1 MKKQTYIRIIS
12 FLSVICI
19 ALGATSVF
27 YAFRAGKMKI
37 LLAAERERSLAELSE
52 AIDAIGVNL
61 QKSLYTS
68 DSSKLSESGSELY
81 RLSTVAKDSLSE
93 LTEENEQTE
102 TLFRFLSQVGDYTSY
117 LSEKKSLSKK
127 EAEQLSALYDY
138 AEKLS
143 DEIGYLAAGYYDGEI
158 SFEKAAG
165 NLQSEEEKI
174 DFLTSFSDIEQTTG
188 DYPTLLYDG
197 PFSDSVLQREA
208 LAVKKEREI
217 TKEEGRSIAAG
228 IMGVK
233 PTELR
238 EEADRNSALS
248 LYCYSKGEK
257 FIGITKKGG
266 FLCYM
271 TNPDFA
277 KEATISTEEAVKR
290 GAAFLENHGF
300 EGMAD
305 TYYYTYDD
313 VCTVNFAFRE
323 NGITY
328 YADLIKVSVSLDTGE
343 VVAFDSEGYLMNHT
357 KRSFSK
363 DTVEESEC
371 RKAVSSA
378 LQIADVSSA
387 VIPLKNGKEKLCYE
401 YHCVDKKRGQEVLV
415 YVDKE
420 TGKEEDIM
428 LLLYSD
434 GGVLTK

>member
-12 FLSVICI
+12 FLTALSVVLL
-19 ALGATSVF
+19 AVSVF
-27 YAFRAGKMKI
+27 FAMKAGKMKI
-37 LLAAERERSLAELSE
+37 LLTAERERSLAELSE

-68 DSSKLSESGSELY
+68 DAKKLSENGSELY

-102 TLFRFLSQVGDYTSY
+102 TIFRFLSQVGDFTSY
-117 LSEKKSLSKK
+117 LSEKDKLSKK
-127 EAEQLSALYDY
+127 EAAQLSALYDY
-138 AEKLS
+138 ANKLS
-143 DEIGYLAAGYYDGEI
+143 GEIGFLASGYYDGEI

-165 NLQSEEEKI
+165 NLQSEEDKI
-174 DFLTSFSDIEQTTG
+174 DFLSSFSDIEQTTA

-197 PFSDSVLQREA
+197 PFSDTVLQREA
-208 LAVKKEREI
+208 LFVKNKREI
-217 TKEEGRSIAAG
+217 SKDEGKGIASE
-228 IMGVK
+228 ILGVK
-233 PTELR
+233 PSELKA
-238 EEADRNSALS
+238 EADRNSALS

-257 FIGITKKGG
+257 FIGITKRGG

-277 KEATISTEEAVKR
+277 KEATISTDEAIKR
-290 GAAFLENHGF
+290 GSAFLKNHGF
-300 EGMAD
+300 DGMAD

-313 VCTVNFAFRE
+313 ICTVNYAYRE
-323 NGITY
+323 SGITY

-343 VVAFDSEGYLMNHT
+343 VVAFDSEGFLMNHRERRFSE
-357 KRSFSK
+357 KRAQ
-363 DTVEESEC
+363 ESDC

-378 LQIADVSSA
+378 LKITDVSSA
-387 VIPLKNGKEKLCYE
+387 VIPLKNGREKLCYE
-401 YHCVDKKRGQEVLV
+401 YHCIDKKRGQEVLV

>member
-12 FLSVICI
+12 FLTAICI
-19 ALGATSVF
+19 VLLAVSFFFALKAS
-27 YAFRAGKMKI
+27 KMKI
-37 LLAAERERSLAELSE
+37 LLTAERERSLAELTE
-52 AIDAIGVNL
+52 AIDAMKVNL

-68 DSSKLSESGSELY
+68 DGNKLSESGSELY

-93 LTEENEQTE
+93 LTEENAQTE
-102 TLFRFLSQVGDYTSY
+102 SIFRFLSQVGDYTAY
-117 LSEKKSLSKK
+117 LSEKDKLSKK

-138 AEKLS
+138 AVKLS
-143 DEIGYLAAGYYDGEI
+143 EEIGYLASSYYDGEI

-165 NLQSEEEKI
+165 NLQSEDDKI

-208 LAVKKEREI
+208 LTVKKEREI
-217 TKEEGRSIAAG
+217 TKEEGRNIAAK
-228 IMGVK
+228 IMSVK
-233 PTELR
+233 PSELKN
-238 EEADRNSALS
+238 EADRDSALS

-257 FIGITKKGG
+257 FIGITKRGG

-277 KEATISTEEAVKR
+277 REATISTEEAVKR

-300 EGMAD
+300 LSMAD

-323 NGITY
+323 SGTTY

-343 VVAFDSEGYLMNHT
+343 VVAFDAEGYLMNHT
-357 KRSFSK
+357 KRSFSG
-363 DTVEESEC
+363 DRFPESDC

-387 VIPLKNGKEKLCYE
+387 VIPLKNGREKLCYE
-401 YHCVDKKRGQEVLV
+401 YHCIDKKRGQEVLV
-415 YVDKE
+415 YIDKE

>member
-12 FLSVICI
+12 FLSVICV
-19 ALGATSVF
+19 ALSVTSII
-27 YAFRAGKMKI
+27 YSLRANKLNL

-68 DSSKLSESGSELY
+68 ESRKLSEAGSELY

-93 LTEENEQTE
+93 ITEENEDTE
-102 TLFRFLSQVGDYTSY
+102 TIFRFLSQVGDYTSY
-117 LSEKKSLSKK
+117 LSKKDSLSK
-127 EAEQLSALYDY
+127 EESEQLSALYDY
-138 AEKLS
+138 ALKLS
-143 DEIGYLAAGYYDGEI
+143 KEIGYLTSGYYDGEI

-165 NLQSEEEKI
+165 NLQSEEEKLN
-174 DFLTSFSDIEQTTG
+174 FLTSFSDAKQATG

-197 PFSDSVLQREA
+197 PFSDSVLNREA
-208 LAVKKEREI
+208 LGVKNEREV
-217 TKEEGRSIAAG
+217 TKEEGRNIAAK
-228 IMGVK
+228 ILSVK

-238 EEADRNSALS
+238 EEADRKSALE

-257 FIGITKKGG
+257 FIGITKRGG

-271 TNPDFA
+271 TNPDFV

-290 GAAFLENHGF
+290 GEAFLENQGF
-300 EGMAD
+300 SGMVSS
-305 TYYYTYDD
+305 YYSTFDD
-313 VCTVNFAFRE
+313 VCTVNFAYRE
-323 NGITY
+323 NGTTY
-328 YADLIKVSVSLDTGE
+328 YSDLIKVSVALDTGK
-343 VVAFDSEGYLMNHT
+343 VVAFDAEGYLMNHT
-357 KRSFSK
+357 KRSFPK
-363 DTVEESEC
+363 DTLDESEC

-378 LQIADVSSA
+378 LQITDVSSA
-387 VIPLKNGKEKLCYE
+387 VIPLETGKEKLCFE
-401 YHCVDKKRGQEVLV
+401 YHCVDRLRSQEVLV
-415 YVDKE
+415 YIDKT

>member
-12 FLSVICI
+12 FLTALSVVLL
-19 ALGATSVF
+19 AVSVYF
-27 YAFRAGKMKI
+27 AFQAGRMKI
-37 LLAAERERSLAELSE
+37 LLTAERERSLAELSE

-68 DSSKLSESGSELY
+68 DTKTLSENGSELY

-93 LTEENEQTE
+93 LTEENAQTE
-102 TLFRFLSQVGDYTSY
+102 TIFRFLSQVGDYTSY
-117 LSEKKSLSKK
+117 LSEKNKLSKK
-127 EAEQLSALYDY
+127 EAEQLSALYNY

-143 DEIGYLAAGYYDGEI
+143 EEIKYLASGYYDGEI

-165 NLQSEEEKI
+165 NLQSEEDKI

-197 PFSDSVLQREA
+197 PFSDAVLQREA
-208 LAVKKEREI
+208 LYVKNQREI
-217 TKEEGRSIAAG
+217 TKEEGRSIAAK
-228 IMGVK
+228 IIGVK
-233 PTELR
+233 ASELKTES
-238 EEADRNSALS
+238 DRNSALS
-248 LYCYSKGEK
+248 LYCYSKGERY
-257 FIGITKKGG
+257 IGITKKGG

-277 KEATISTEEAVKR
+277 KEATISTEEAIKR
-290 GAAFLENHGF
+290 GSAFLKNNGF

-313 VCTVNFAFRE
+313 ICTVNFAFRE
-323 NGITY
+323 SGITY

-357 KRSFSK
+357 KRSFSE
-363 DTVEESEC
+363 DRVPESDC

-378 LQIADVSSA
+378 LQIADFSSA
-387 VIPLKNGKEKLCYE
+387 VIPLRNGKEKLCYE
-401 YHCVDKKRGQEVLV
+401 YHCIDKNRGQEVLV

>member
-12 FLSVICI
+12 FLSVICVV
-19 ALGATSVF
+19 LSATSVF
-27 YAFRAGKMKI
+27 YAFKANKMKI

-68 DSSKLSESGSELY
+68 EGKRLSEAGSELY

-93 LTEENEQTE
+93 ITEENEETE
-102 TLFRFLSQVGDYTSY
+102 TIFRFLSQVGDYTSY
-117 LSEKKSLSKK
+117 LSEKDKLSKK

-143 DEIGYLAAGYYDGEI
+143 KEIGYLASGYYDGEI

-165 NLQSEEEKI
+165 NLQSEEESL
-174 DFLTSFSDIEQTTG
+174 DFLSSFSDAEQALG

-197 PFSDSVLQREA
+197 PFSDSILHREA
-208 LAVKKEREI
+208 LGVKNQREI
-217 TKEEGRSIAAG
+217 TKEEGKKIASE
-228 IMGVK
+228 ILGVK
-233 PTELR
+233 PSELR
-238 EEADRNSALS
+238 EEADRKSALS

-277 KEATISTEEAVKR
+277 KEATISADEAIKR
-290 GAAFLENHGF
+290 GSAFLESHGF
-300 EGMAD
+300 DGMAN
-305 TYYYTYDD
+305 TYYFTYDD
-313 VCTVNFAFRE
+313 VCTVNFAYRKS
-323 NGITY
+323 GITY

-343 VVAFDSEGYLMNHT
+343 VVAFDSEGYLMNHRERT
-357 KRSFSK
+357 LPKG
-363 DTVEESEC
+363 TVSEADC

-378 LQIADVSSA
+378 LQITDVSSA
-387 VIPLKNGKEKLCYE
+387 VIPLKTGKEKLCFE
-401 YHCVDKKRGQEVLV
+401 YHCLDKKRNQEVLV

-420 TGKEEDIM
+420 TGMEEDIM